1 MNYKNLILCLTI
13 ASCCS
18 TDVSAFKL
26 PAAVPI
32 HGMSIASAVSL
43 IGIVR
48 AKAKTYEQL
57 RTLLLAQLQREAGQP
72 ADHTENKYQTSD
84 IITHVR
90 HASHKE
96 LAHII
101 GDIIQRRRIYEEE
114 FGDTVLAEKLG
125 FEQNKKE
132 KESVNQ
138 YQQLLSRALKYEWWV
153 PQIRAAMVGAG
164 AASIFT
170 VLRQLSVLD

>member
-1 MNYKNLILCLTI
+1 MNYKHLTI
-13 ASCCS
+13 FLVFASYANYAP
-18 TDVSAFKL
+18 AFKI

-32 HGMSIASAVSL
+32 HSMSIASATSL
-43 IGIVR
+43 IGVVH
-48 AKAKTYEQL
+48 AKAKIYERL
-57 RTLLLAQLQREAGQP
+57 RTLLLEQLTREAGQP
-72 ADHTENKYQTSD
+72 TGHAENNYQTSD

-132 KESVNQ
+132 KEAVDR
-138 YQQLLSRALKYEWWV
+138 YQTLLSRALKYEWWV
-153 PQIRAAMVGAG
+153 PQIRAAMIGTG
-164 AASIFT
+164 AASVFT
-170 VLRQLSVLD
+170 VLRQFSVLD